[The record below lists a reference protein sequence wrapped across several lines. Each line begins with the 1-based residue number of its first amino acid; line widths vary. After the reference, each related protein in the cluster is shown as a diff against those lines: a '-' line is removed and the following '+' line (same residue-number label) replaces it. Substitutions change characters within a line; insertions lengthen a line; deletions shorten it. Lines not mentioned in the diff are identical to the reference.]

1 MLTHLI
7 IVEYN
12 LSNKLGAEG
21 AKLHIYLDRLTFRV
35 PLRRQR
41 LKAPAMEGA
50 PASVH
55 RLLFMFVTYKED
67 RNGCLGDRYGDTSTH
82 TAVVDESSQSS
93 HAFPVFIMEV
103 LLYRLSRGSRS
114 LSRDLTPPFS
124 ERDLHIFQP
133 ETRLRLD
140 RYWRRKTVGEVDYD
154 HTAYYV
160 EPFDSGTSSSLT
172 PRSIL

>member
-55 RLLFMFVTYKED
+55 RL
-67 RNGCLGDRYGDTSTH
+67 R
-82 TAVVDESSQSS
+82 SSCSS
-93 HAFPVFIMEV
+93 HARRTGMVAWELM
-103 LLYRLSRGSRS
+103 
-114 LSRDLTPPFS
+114 
-124 ERDLHIFQP
+124 
-133 ETRLRLD
+133 
-140 RYWRRKTVGEVDYD
+140 RYMYM
-154 HTAYYV
+154 YV
-160 EPFDSGTSSSLT
+160 PT
-172 PRSIL
+172 

>member
-55 RLLFMFVTYKED
+55 RLLFMFVIYMQGEPEY
-67 RNGCLGDRYGDTSTH
+67 RNGCLGLG
-82 TAVVDESSQSS
+82 VDEIAGIS
-93 HAFPVFIMEV
+93 
-103 LLYRLSRGSRS
+103 
-114 LSRDLTPPFS
+114 
-124 ERDLHIFQP
+124 
-133 ETRLRLD
+133 
-140 RYWRRKTVGEVDYD
+140 
-154 HTAYYV
+154 
-160 EPFDSGTSSSLT
+160 
-172 PRSIL
+172 

>member
-82 TAVVDESSQSS
+82 TAVVDESSQSVES
-93 HAFPVFIMEV
+93 CFPPVFIMEV

-114 LSRDLTPPFS
+114 KDLTPPFYSLS
-124 ERDLHIFQP
+124 EICI
-133 ETRLRLD
+133 
-140 RYWRRKTVGEVDYD
+140 
-154 HTAYYV
+154 
-160 EPFDSGTSSSLT
+160 SSN
-172 PRSIL
+172 PKQDCD